1 AGQSRT
7 GGPRWTVG
15 ETDWGRGRRGKLD
28 FGYFRATGPQVISPG
43 RRPGLTFVIGRGLKG
58 RSPMA
63 QCRPYRARRYLR
75 RFPGLRP
82 GLLTYEPLAL
92 AKCGRRAH
100 NVQTSDSTEIGR

>member
-28 FGYFRATGPQVISPG
+28 FGYFRANGPQVISPG

-58 RSPMA
+58 RSLMA
-63 QCRPYRARRYLR
+63 QSLANV
-75 RFPGLRP
+75 
-82 GLLTYEPLAL
+82 LLHVVTANRGSMTRSAL
-92 AKCGRRAH
+92 VSTA
-100 NVQTSDSTEIGR
+100 TSWESWKNWT